1 MSLFRKIFGKK
12 TDDPNQKIDDDGRS
26 KYMPDIE
33 LPIDERFTIQFKANG
48 GTCFI
53 VSSRC
58 TENYGRAPFGKDR
71 TPSIYLQ

>member
-33 LPIDERFTIQFKANG
+33 LPIDERFTIQFKIG
-48 GTCFI
+48 MDGFKII
-53 VSSRC
+53 VHV
-58 TENYGRAPFGKDR
+58 N
-71 TPSIYLQ
+71 